1 MRIISIT
8 ILSLLLPS
16 LSWAEEGSDEL
27 VFPFEVYPKLL
38 EPNARIAQSTI
49 VYTLC
54 NDDSDNTFCKA
65 DIPNDCTPSGRGW
78 FPIFT
83 NEEGKIIE
91 SIHKARKT
99 KEGIIINAGAYTHT
113 SIAILDA
120 LRSYQG
126 LIYEVHLSNIYA
138 REFYRRNSYISEVSN
153 GVICGLGFLGY
164 ELAIDSIVYN

>member
-1 MRIISIT
+1 MRILSIT

-83 NEEGKIIE
+83 NEEGKIIDIGSE
-91 SIHKARKT
+91 P
-99 KEGIIINAGAYTHT
+99 GGAF
-113 SIAILDA
+113 
-120 LRSYQG
+120 
-126 LIYEVHLSNIYA
+126 YE
-138 REFYRRNSYISEVSN
+138 R
-153 GVICGLGFLGY
+153 
-164 ELAIDSIVYN
+164 

>member
-1 MRIISIT
+1 MIKKKILIINGPNLNLLGERESSVYGKLKLKDLYAYLKKYVLKKDIIIT
-8 ILSLLLPS
+8 
-16 LSWAEEGSDEL
+16 
-27 VFPFEVYPKLL
+27 FF
-38 EPNARIAQSTI
+38 QS
-49 VYTLC
+49 
-54 NDDSDNTFCKA
+54 
-65 DIPNDCTPSGRGW
+65 
-78 FPIFT
+78 
-83 NEEGKIIE
+83 NEEGNIIE
-91 SIHKARKT
+91 SIHKARKK

>member
-1 MRIISIT
+1 MYAYLKKYVLKKDIIIT
-8 ILSLLLPS
+8 
-16 LSWAEEGSDEL
+16 
-27 VFPFEVYPKLL
+27 FF
-38 EPNARIAQSTI
+38 QS
-49 VYTLC
+49 
-54 NDDSDNTFCKA
+54 
-65 DIPNDCTPSGRGW
+65 
-78 FPIFT
+78 

-91 SIHKARKT
+91 SIHKARKK